1 MTKIILSNGVIH
13 VKENYDAIIELISI
27 SIGFVELTEINSS
40 KQILGEI
47 NKNEIDYRILVN
59 INLIQCVIS

>member
-47 NKNEIDYRILVN
+47 NKNEIDK
-59 INLIQCVIS
+59 SE